1 MGLRAMIFTY
11 TKKGQGA
18 AGAAVLLA
26 IIAAF
31 IVTYIILIPPA
42 DRQELLGSSSS
53 SSGGSSS
60 GKMGTTGLVSQAN
73 LMTVAPGRVDY
84 LAQKDL
90 EHTLP
95 DITLTSRSNSKIL
108 AEKASIVATKGI
120 FSEKKS
126 SFSVAFDDLKNT
138 ENVLLTY
145 TPKVAEGKMMVFL
158 NGQEIYSG
166 NVNVKSPKPLFLAK
180 SALNEENII
189 EFTVASPGL
198 AFWRTNELVLE
209 DVRVIG
215 DVKDID
221 AQVSKSLFSVSEVEK
236 RGMEKAILKFLL
248 DCSELAG
255 KMKVLLN
262 GNEVYSGVPDCSSPQ
277 LTFELSPSL
286 FYDGQNTLLFS
297 LDKGSVILSHP
308 KIQTKLKEVV
318 YPTFY
323 FQVSLEQFQAVKNLK
338 KKVYLTAD
346 FVDVVDAKT
355 GEFVVNGKVVSFNTK
370 EGKLAIE
377 VSNEIV
383 QGNNA
388 VLIKPKKT
396 VEIRELKADLVNN

>member
-1 MGLRAMIFTY
+1 MIFHY
-11 TKKGQGA
+11 NRKGQAA

-26 IIAAF
+26 IIAAI
-31 IVTYIILIPPA
+31 IVTYIILIPPS

-53 SSGGSSS
+53 SSGGGSSS
-60 GKMGTTGLVSQAN
+60 GKIGTTGLVSQTN

-95 DITLTSRSNSKIL
+95 DITLMSRSNSKVL

-126 SFSVAFDDLKNT
+126 SFAVTFDDLKNT

-145 TPKVAEGKMMVFL
+145 TPKVAEGMMSVFL

-166 NVNVKSPKPLFLAK
+166 AVNVKSPKPLFLAK
-180 SALNEENII
+180 SALEEQNVI
-189 EFTVASPGL
+189 EFAVSSPGL
-198 AFWRTNELVLE
+198 AFWRTNELRLE

-215 DVKDID
+215 DVQDVE
-221 AQVSKSLFSVSEVEK
+221 AQVSKSLFSVSDVEK

-255 KMKVLLN
+255 KMKVSLN

-277 LTFELSPSL
+277 LSFELSPSL

-308 KIQTKLKEVV
+308 KIQTKLKDVV

-346 FVDVVDAKT
+346 FVEVVDAKT
-355 GEFVVNGKVVSFNTK
+355 GEFVVNGKVVPFNTK

-377 VSNEIV
+377 VTNEIV

-388 VLIKPKKT
+388 VMIKPQKT
-396 VEIRELKADLVNN
+396 LEIRELKADLVNI

>member
-1 MGLRAMIFTY
+1 MNFKIKRY
-11 TKKGQGA
+11 TKKGQAA

-26 IIAAF
+26 IIAAI

-42 DRQELLGSSSS
+42 DRQDLLGSSK
-53 SSGGSSS
+53 GGGTVG
-60 GKMGTTGLVSQAN
+60 GKVGTTGLVSQAN

-95 DITLTSRSNSKIL
+95 DINLASRSNSKII
-108 AEKASIVATKGI
+108 AEKASVLATKGI

-126 SFSVAFDDLKNT
+126 SFSVVFSDLKNT

-145 TPKVAEGKMMVFL
+145 TPKVAEGKMSVFL
-158 NGQEIYSG
+158 NGEEIYAG
-166 NVNVKSPKPLFLAK
+166 TVNVKSPKPLFLAQ

-189 EFTVASPGL
+189 EFSVASPGL

-215 DVKDID
+215 DVQDVD
-221 AQVSKSLFSVSEVEK
+221 AQVSKSLFSVSDVEK

-248 DCSELAG
+248 DCQEQLG
-255 KMKVLLN
+255 KMKILLN

-277 LTFELSPSL
+277 LTFELSPNL

-297 LDKGSVILSHP
+297 VEKGSVILSHP
-308 KIQTKLKEVV
+308 KIQTKLKDVV

-323 FQVSLEQFQAVKNLK
+323 FQLSLEQFQTVKNLK

-355 GEFVVNGKVVSFNTK
+355 GEFVLNSKAIAFNTK
-370 EGKLAIE
+370 EGKVAIE
-377 VSNEIV
+377 VSNDVV

-388 VLIKPKKT
+388 VTIKPKKT
-396 VEIRELKADLVNN
+396 IEIRELKADLVNN

>member
-1 MGLRAMIFTY
+1 MIFNY
-11 TKKGQGA
+11 TKKGQAA
-18 AGAAVLLA
+18 AGAAVLLV

-53 SSGGSSS
+53 SSGGSVG
-60 GKMGTTGLVSQAN
+60 GKVGTTGLVSQTN

-108 AEKASIVATKGI
+108 AEKASVLATKGI

-126 SFSVAFDDLKNT
+126 SFSVTFSDLGNT

-145 TPKVAEGKMMVFL
+145 TPKVAEGMMTVFL

-166 NVNVKSPKPLFLAK
+166 KVNIKSPKPLFLAK
-180 SALNEENII
+180 SALEEQNVI
-189 EFTVASPGL
+189 EFAVSSPGL

-209 DVRVIG
+209 DVRIIG
-215 DVKDID
+215 DVQDVD
-221 AQVSKSLFSVSEVEK
+221 AQVSKSLFSVSDVEK
-236 RGMEKAILKFLL
+236 KGMEKAILKFLL
-248 DCSELAG
+248 DCVELAG
-255 KMKVLLN
+255 KLKVLLN

-286 FYDGQNTLLFS
+286 FYEGQNTLLFS
-297 LDKGSVILSHP
+297 IEKGSVILSHP

-346 FVDVVDAKT
+346 FVEVVDAKN
-355 GEFVVNGKVVSFNTK
+355 GEFVLNGKVVAFNTK
-370 EGKLAIE
+370 EGKLAID
-377 VSNEIV
+377 VTNEIV

-388 VLIKPKKT
+388 VMIKPKKT
-396 VEIRELKADLVNN
+396 LEIRELKADLVNT